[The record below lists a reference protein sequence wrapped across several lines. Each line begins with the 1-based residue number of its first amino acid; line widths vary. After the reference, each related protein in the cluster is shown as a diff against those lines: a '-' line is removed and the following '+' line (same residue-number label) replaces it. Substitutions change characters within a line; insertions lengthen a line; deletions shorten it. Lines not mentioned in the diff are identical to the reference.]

1 MTPSN
6 NKTTHLACA
15 TALAFAT
22 AFGLAASSNAAAAKV
37 DVKLPTSARPMT
49 AGELYVLY
57 RDKTW
62 QWSDGAGRMQD
73 ADRRFFAWI
82 DGAGGQSWAE
92 GRWTVT
98 DTGRLCFVAAWH
110 ATNGKFPAK
119 TCFVHQIS
127 NGTIYQRHEPD
138 GSWFV
143 FRHAVAQKADEAE
156 KLVAD
161 DLVSQRL
168 DVVKATLSAG
178 KTEQK
183 KETLQ

>member
-1 MTPSN
+1 MKPSN
-6 NKTTHLACA
+6 NKAIRLACA
-15 TALAFAT
+15 PALAIAI
-22 AFGLAASSNAAAAKV
+22 AFGLAASSNAAAKV

-49 AGELYVLY
+49 AGELYVFY

-62 QWSDGAGRMQD
+62 QWADGAGRMQD
-73 ADRRFFAWI
+73 ADRRFFAWV

-127 NGTIYQRHEPD
+127 NGTIYQRREPN
-138 GSWFV
+138 GAWFV

-168 DVVKATLSAG
+168 GVVKATLSTG
-178 KTEQK
+178 KAEQK
-183 KETLQ
+183 KEIIQ